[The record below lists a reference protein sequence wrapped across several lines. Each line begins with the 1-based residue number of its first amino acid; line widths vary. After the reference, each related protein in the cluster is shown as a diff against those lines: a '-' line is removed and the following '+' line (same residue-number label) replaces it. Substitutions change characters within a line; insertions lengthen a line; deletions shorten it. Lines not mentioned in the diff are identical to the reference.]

1 MMTLTMIITCIKQVK
16 FQKDLNFYIIVGLE
30 EFEEKVDKIAD
41 GKISGDDWI
50 SKIYNQFSFFN
61 DVDNQLTE
69 TDLDGIE
76 PPILDETWGLGV
88 RNSSK
93 VNGK

>member
-1 MMTLTMIITCIKQVK
+1 M
-16 FQKDLNFYIIVGLE
+16 
-30 EFEEKVDKIAD
+30 
-41 GKISGDDWI
+41 
-50 SKIYNQFSFFN
+50 
-61 DVDNQLTE
+61 DNQLTE

-93 VNGK
+93 VNGKIMISTEQL